1 MQDSQPVLDL
11 LSASP
16 TSDLT
21 IEAEVRADEEPPIP
35 ETRQKIK
42 ISNILWPLFLSLS
55 VLVVISYY
63 TFDLGTFKQLLQQLN
78 PWFLL
83 AAVGTVVARVA
94 FGALRLNYL
103 SHGLLNFRESV
114 RSQLAWDFFGA
125 VTPSSVGG
133 GPFIVVFISK
143 DRGISLG
150 DSTAIILFST
160 LLEMLWQA
168 FLIPTIV
175 VLSFYFDVF
184 PAAMGTVG
192 FSAMMVAFLIY
203 VGWVSLLAYSTLI
216 NPRFLAVLV
225 GTAFKLPFL
234 RRFRTRALRTMGEM
248 RSRSELLRS
257 ETPMYYVKGFLISLV
272 PWLSRYALPMFLIWS
287 VYPAVD
293 KLLVFLRAA
302 ALQLGALFMPTPGGA
317 GAVEGLYLLFF
328 GPPIMPQSLV
338 APTLLVWRLL
348 SYYLFIFVGIYITIQ
363 FVQRK
368 VTSRSAEPA
377 TARVPTDS

>member
-1 MQDSQPVLDL
+1 M
-11 LSASP
+11 SASP

-21 IEAEVRADEEPPIP
+21 IEAEIRADEEPPIP

-83 AAVGTVVARVA
+83 AAVGTVVTRVA

-133 GPFIVVFISK
+133 GPFIAVFVSR
-143 DRGISLG
+143 DRNISLG
-150 DSTAIILFST
+150 ESTSIILFST

-192 FSAMMVAFLIY
+192 FSAMMTAFLIY
-203 VGWVSLLAYSTLI
+203 VYSTLI

-377 TARVPTDS
+377 TAHVPTDS